1 MTSMRQ
7 DHGIPDRTTDLESA
21 LAQQSKIFEGTLVE
35 ALGIEITSA
44 AAGKATASMPVGLH
58 TMHPGRF
65 VHGGAIA
72 TLGDS
77 CAAWATLPSLDPG
90 WNFSTIQFQVNFMR
104 PVTEGVLHATATEV
118 HSGSRTQVLEVRV
131 TDDADRLVG
140 TMTVTQA
147 LLAPRA

>member
-1 MTSMRQ
+1 MTSMQQ

-21 LAQQSKIFEGTLVE
+21 LARQAEIFQGTLVE

-44 AAGKATASMPVGLH
+44 GPGKATASMPVGLH

-77 CAAWATLPSLDPG
+77 CAAWATLPALEQG

-104 PVTEGVLHATATEV
+104 AITEGVLHASAHEV
-118 HSGSRTQVLEVRV
+118 HRGSRTQVLEVRV
-131 TDDADRLVG
+131 TDDRDRLVA

-147 LLAPRA
+147 LLAPRD

>member
-1 MTSMRQ
+1 MHQR
-7 DHGIPDRTTDLESA
+7 HGIPDLTSDPGTA
-21 LAQQSKIFEGTLVE
+21 LANQAAIFEGTLVG
-35 ALGIEITSA
+35 ALGIKITHA
-44 AAGKATASMPVGLH
+44 APGEARATMPVGLR

-77 CAAWATLPSLDPG
+77 CAAWATLLALESG

-104 PVTEGVLHATATEV
+104 AITQGVLHAHALEV
-118 HSGSRTQVLEVRV
+118 HRGSRTQVLEVRII
-131 TDDADRLVG
+131 DDEDRLVA

-147 LLAPRA
+147 LLAPR